1 MKWQWI
7 AEYHGMI
14 VIVQR
19 ASLLINGISLFIW
32 DITRYKTRYRGTET
46 DEVWR
51 IQGFERRG
59 FYLWK
64 YDGNNTNNQLVI
76 KWYINRSKIGI
87 VLFVPSK
94 ISYRISIKTTI
105 YSMKCTLYV
114 FLKHE
119 RV

>member
-51 IQGFERRG
+51 IQRF
-59 FYLWK
+59 
-64 YDGNNTNNQLVI
+64 
-76 KWYINRSKIGI
+76 
-87 VLFVPSK
+87 
-94 ISYRISIKTTI
+94 
-105 YSMKCTLYV
+105 
-114 FLKHE
+114 
-119 RV
+119 

>member
-51 IQGFERRG
+51 IQDFDRCV
-59 FYLWK
+59 FYVWK
-64 YDGNNTNNQLVI
+64 YDGNNTTNQLV
-76 KWYINRSKIGI
+76 RSKIDI

>member
-51 IQGFERRG
+51 IQGFEQSV
-59 FYLWK
+59 FFMY
-64 YDGNNTNNQLVI
+64 GNMMVIIQRTNFLSNG
-76 KWYINRSKIGI
+76 RSKI
-87 VLFVPSK
+87 VMLLFVPAK

-105 YSMKCTLYV
+105 YSMKCTLYA

>member
-51 IQGFERRG
+51 IQDFDRCV
-59 FYLWK
+59 FYVWK
-64 YDGNNTNNQLVI
+64 YDGNNTTNQLVI
-76 KWYINRSKIGI
+76 KDRRLI
-87 VLFVPSK
+87 
-94 ISYRISIKTTI
+94 
-105 YSMKCTLYV
+105 
-114 FLKHE
+114 
-119 RV
+119 

>member
-51 IQGFERRG
+51 IQDFN
-59 FYLWK
+59 
-64 YDGNNTNNQLVI
+64 DNTTNQLVI
-76 KWYINRSKIGI
+76 KWYINM
-87 VLFVPSK
+87 
-94 ISYRISIKTTI
+94 YIKGN
-105 YSMKCTLYV
+105 
-114 FLKHE
+114 
-119 RV
+119 